1 MGKLP
6 YERFVL
12 PNGLTV
18 LLYPMES
25 VYTSFATLYVRV
37 GAAYEK
43 KNERGLSHFT
53 EHVGFQGTK
62 DYPTRAD
69 LSRAE
74 AAIGAYLNAYTDR
87 LKTNYVVRV
96 PYTELNGGLSLLHQI
111 VFEPIV
117 DKTQVERERETAL
130 VEFNDLWQRPENKF
144 SINFWQKRFIEKE
157 HPYSYI
163 VLGSPET
170 IQKFTKEDVLAWR
183 KRFYQP
189 SNMILSIAGRFN
201 KEQIRKVILKK
212 FSQGKKT
219 RGSQEPKFRKGG
231 YSGFTLYHY
240 PEKRDQITF
249 NISFPVF
256 GWRERQRK
264 EEFKALLLNR
274 VLGVG
279 PVSRL
284 FTRVREE
291 EKLVYAIWSHLAL
304 YPWRGALEIHGSV
317 NRQKLLQALLAVKEE
332 IDKLAEKGVSDE
344 ELSFAK
350 KTFSAATLMRFD
362 RPEDIALY
370 FAGEEFDGL
379 GIWLPE
385 KYIVEINKIRGK
397 EVNVLSREIFDYS
410 KINVGLFGDVSEK
423 ILKETKKIFN
433 I

>member
-1 MGKLP
+1 MKRLP

-25 VYTSFATLYVRV
+25 VYTSFATLYIGV
-37 GAAYEK
+37 GAIYEK

-53 EHVGFQGTK
+53 EHIGFQGTK
-62 DYPTRAD
+62 DYPTRAE

-87 LKTNYVVRV
+87 RRTNYVVRV

-183 KRFYQP
+183 KKFYQP

-201 KEQIRKVILKK
+201 KEQIKK
-212 FSQGKKT
+212 LIFEKFGQGKKT
-219 RGSQEPKFRKGG
+219 RGNQEPKFKKGG

-240 PEKRDQITF
+240 PEKREQVTF
-249 NISFPVF
+249 NISFPAF
-256 GWRERQRK
+256 GWKQHRRE
-264 EEFKALLLNR
+264 EELKILLLNR

-279 PVSRL
+279 PISRL

-291 EKLVYAIWSHLAL
+291 EKLVYVIWSHLAL

-317 NRQKLLQALLAVKEE
+317 NGQKLLQALLIIKEE
-332 IDKLAEKGVSDE
+332 INKLAEKGVPDE

-350 KTFSAATLMRFD
+350 KTSSAATLMQFD

-370 FAGEEFDGL
+370 FVGEELDGL

-385 KYIVEINKIRGK
+385 KYITEVNKITEK
-397 EVNVLSREIFDYS
+397 EVNVLSREVFDYS
-410 KINVGLFGDVSEK
+410 RVNIGLFGDVSEK
-423 ILKETKKIFN
+423 ILKETTDIFT
-433 I
+433 